1 LASNASLIKRIEALE
16 QLLHTKGY
24 QRPLSPLE
32 TARLLAHIS
41 AGDPDFAAQVDALG
55 LDITGEIARFEAKQ
69 AQAPSTIKKAS
80 GWYSLAAN
88 IEGHPPLPDL
98 PAHEPHPSWA
108 EDLNNSLA
116 QADPPSPQHS
126 TQQAA
131 EQNCQR
137 KEDAALRAAAM
148 PEGHLT
154 RSRKGRRRR

>member
-80 GWYSLAAN
+80 KKIKHTSHKKPPASKRNKNASAKAAK
-88 IEGHPPLPDL
+88 PK
-98 PAHEPHPSWA
+98 A
-108 EDLNNSLA
+108 
-116 QADPPSPQHS
+116 
-126 TQQAA
+126 TAA
-131 EQNCQR
+131 EIAKTLQR
-137 KEDAALRAAAM
+137 YLPR
-148 PEGHLT
+148 
-154 RSRKGRRRR
+154 